1 MPSPRPILVSGFE
14 PFGGDAFNPSGA
26 IAAQLNGSVVEG
38 HRIFGVVLPCVFGEA
53 SGNLLEYCRSLDPG
67 LVVCL
72 GLANGRAAVTPE
84 RIAINVA
91 DARIPDNA
99 GRQPIDEPI
108 VPGGPAGYWSTLPV
122 KAIVASLRQ
131 AELPAAVS
139 ETAGTFVCNHVF
151 YSLMHFLAAQPERAR
166 GGFIHV
172 PATPGA
178 GTTSPT
184 LPLEK
189 SRLAIEI
196 ALATGVRVQT
206 DLREAG
212 GAVA

>member
-1 MPSPRPILVSGFE
+1 MSAPSPVLLSGFE
-14 PFGGDAFNPSGA
+14 PFGGEAFNPAGA
-26 IAAQLNGSVVEG
+26 IAEQLHGSVVAG
-38 HRIFGVVLPCVFGEA
+38 HPVVGIVLPCVFGDA
-53 SGNLLEYCRSLDPG
+53 GGKLLEYCQTLKPT

-99 GRQPIDEPI
+99 GRQPIDEP
-108 VPGGPAGYWSTLPV
+108 VVAGGPVAYWSTLPV
-122 KAIVASLRQ
+122 KAMVASVRQ
-131 AELPAAVS
+131 AGLPAAVS

-151 YSLMHFLAAQPERAR
+151 YSLMHFLASRPDGTR

-172 PATPGA
+172 PATPGV
-178 GTTSPT
+178 GVTIPT

-189 SRLAIEI
+189 SRLAIEM
-196 ALATGVRVQT
+196 ALATSLRVRM